1 MSQYRTWCK
10 IHLWYWSVIQHEQP
24 EPVCTVESQ
33 ANHDVSILQ
42 KIIFRVV
49 RSLQVGCFKIVGA
62 EDDMSSV
69 RRYEKVFH
77 QFVGVK

>member
-1 MSQYRTWCK
+1 MTGLDSPQFGSFSLVSFLTG
-10 IHLWYWSVIQHEQP
+10 
-24 EPVCTVESQ
+24 
-33 ANHDVSILQ
+33 HDVSILQ